1 MNAAKPYSI
10 SKQEVWTAY
19 QRVKAN
25 DGTSG
30 VDGETIKEFAQ
41 KEEDNLY
48 KLWNRMSSGSYFP
61 SPVRAHGIAKRD
73 GGERVLGIPTVAD
86 RIAQTVV
93 VQRLEKRIDAIF
105 HADSYGYRPGKS
117 AHQALG
123 QARQRCWRYN
133 WVLDMD
139 IEKFFDTIDHALL
152 MRAVERHVSD
162 RWIILYIERWLK
174 APMRTAD
181 GHLTE
186 RTRGTPQGGVISP
199 LLANLFL
206 HYAFD
211 LWMDRQYPDVP
222 FERYADD
229 VIVHCETEGE
239 AETLRTAIAGRL
251 RECGLTLH
259 PGKTK
264 IVYCKDSNRK
274 ETHAHT
280 SFTFLGYTFRPR
292 KARSK
297 SGKYFTSFIPAMSKD
312 SDAEKRAE
320 VRTWKLPQRS
330 GSTLAD
336 LAREFNPVI
345 RGWINYFGMFYRS
358 AMQGW
363 MSQIDSAI
371 VRWAMKK
378 YKRLRKRHGR
388 AWGFLKRMKRMQPA
402 LFAHWI
408 AADRTGSLAGAV

>member
-1 MNAAKPYSI
+1 MKAAKPFRI

-19 QRVKAN
+19 QRVKSN
-25 DGTSG
+25 DGASG
-30 VDGETIKEFAQ
+30 VDGETIKEFARRE
-41 KEEDNLY
+41 KDNLY

-93 VQRLEKRIDAIF
+93 VQRLETEIDAIF

-117 AHQALG
+117 AHDAIG
-123 QARQRCWRYN
+123 QARQRCWRN
-133 WVLDMD
+133 DWVLDMD

-152 MRAVERHVSD
+152 MRAVERHVTE
-162 RWIILYIERWLK
+162 RWILLYIERWLK
-174 APMRTAD
+174 APMVTED
-181 GHLTE
+181 GHRME

-211 LWMDRQYPDVP
+211 EWMKRHHPKYP

-229 VIVHCETEGE
+229 VIIHCPTEGE
-239 AETLRTAIAGRL
+239 AEKLRAAIAVRL
-251 RECGLTLH
+251 RACGLTLH
-259 PGKTK
+259 PEKTK
-264 IVYCKDSNRK
+264 IVYCKDSNRRA
-274 ETHAHT
+274 THAHT

-292 KARSK
+292 KAKSK
-297 SGKYFTSFIPAMSKD
+297 SGKYFTSFAPAMSKE
-312 SDAEKRAE
+312 SDVEKRAE
-320 VRTWKLPQRS
+320 IRAWKLPQRS
-330 GSTLAD
+330 GSTLAM
-336 LAREFNPVI
+336 LAQEFNPVI
-345 RGWINYFGMFYRS
+345 RGWINYFGKFYRS

-363 MSQIDSAI
+363 MSRIDAAI

-378 YKRLRKRHGR
+378 YKRLRKRHRR
-388 AWGFLKRMKRMQPA
+388 AWGFLKRMKRLKPA
-402 LFAHWI
+402 LFVHWRT
-408 AADRTGSLAGAV
+408 ADRSGSLAGAV